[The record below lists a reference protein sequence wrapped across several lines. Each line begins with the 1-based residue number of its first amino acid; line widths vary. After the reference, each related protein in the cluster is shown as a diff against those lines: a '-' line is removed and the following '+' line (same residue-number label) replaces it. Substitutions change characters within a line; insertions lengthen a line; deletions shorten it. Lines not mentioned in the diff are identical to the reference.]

1 MVLFRILVALV
12 LGVSSAAQA
21 QTSPLTMLESGLA
34 ARGWEAVG
42 RLDIGTSGFCTGAL
56 ISDRL
61 VLTAAHCLFDAETG
75 RRHADSGFV
84 FRAGWRNGRA
94 VAEGRVL
101 RSVVHPDYRLAS
113 VATPDTV
120 AHDLALLELV
130 HPIRSLGLR
139 PFAVQAEPQRG
150 DVVGIVSYA
159 RDRMDAPALQEQ
171 CSVLDNAPQGVVYM
185 TCAVD
190 FGASGSPVFSINNGE
205 ARIVSVVSAKG
216 MSDGGDFIGD
226 ISFGV
231 ALGPK
236 LDVLRDALRAG
247 DSRFIQAPSPGNS
260 GKTAAPRTMSS
271 GGGAMFIRP

>member
-1 MVLFRILVALV
+1 MGFVRVAAVFFLLFSGAL
-12 LGVSSAAQA
+12 QA
-21 QTSPLTMLESGLA
+21 QTQPLTMLDSGLA

-75 RRHADSGFV
+75 RRHPDSGFL

-101 RSVVHPDYRLAS
+101 RSVVHPDYRLAG

-130 HPIRSLGLR
+130 HPIRNLGLR
-139 PFAVQAEPQRG
+139 PFAVQADPKRG

-185 TCAVD
+185 TCEVD
-190 FGASGSPVFSINNGE
+190 FGASGSPVFSMTNGE

-231 ALGPK
+231 ALGTK
-236 LDVLRDALRAG
+236 LDVLRAALSTG
-247 DSRFIQAPSPGNS
+247 DRRFIQAPKADAPAR
-260 GKTAAPRTMSS
+260 AAPRTMSS
-271 GGGAMFIRP
+271 GGGALFVRP

>member
-1 MVLFRILVALV
+1 MSFCRVLLALV
-12 LGVSSAAQA
+12 IGFSGMAQA
-21 QTSPLTMLESGLA
+21 QTSPLMMLESGLD

-113 VATPDTV
+113 VATPDSV

-130 HPIRSLGLR
+130 HPIRNLGIR
-139 PFAVQAEPQRG
+139 PFAVQAEPKRG

-159 RDRMDAPALQEQ
+159 RDRMDAPALQER
-171 CSVLDNAPQGVVYM
+171 CNVLDNAPQGVVYM
-185 TCAVD
+185 TCTVD

-247 DSRFIQAPSPGNS
+247 DSRFIQAPSMGNT
-260 GKTAAPRTMSS
+260 GKSAAPRTMSS
-271 GGGAMFIRP
+271 GGGALFIRP